1 MARPKSATHDI
12 KRDAILDIAAQCFA
26 DRSYP
31 AASMNEIATACGT
44 SKARLYHYYD
54 SKEAILFDL
63 MDRYTQ
69 RLLSLIALTDAT
81 AQRRNLDDRAA
92 LHELIRAFLQEYESS
107 ATRHVA
113 GVRVE
118 LGTRTIFN
126 LLGPLSNPAGV
137 KRQLVGVYARKWVA
151 PLAETLGRLGSIRAW
166 VVHGADGL
174 DEITTTGATHVA
186 EFKDGKVHEFDITP
200 ADAGLPQA
208 KPQDL
213 KGGTPAENA
222 ATMQALLKGA
232 NGPIRDV
239 VLFNAA
245 AVLVIA
251 DAAPDLKAGVVQ
263 AALAID
269 SGKAAAALAALV
281 DISNRSG
288 A

>member
-113 GVRVE
+113 
-118 LGTRTIFN
+118 
-126 LLGPLSNPAGV
+126 LLNDTQFLSDVPD
-137 KRQLVGVYARKWVA
+137 
-151 PLAETLGRLGSIRAW
+151 EHLGS
-166 VVHGADGL
+166 
-174 DEITTTGATHVA
+174 
-186 EFKDGKVHEFDITP
+186 P
-200 ADAGLPQA
+200 AISPRELILNRQ
-208 KPQDL
+208 
-213 KGGTPAENA
+213 
-222 ATMQALLKGA
+222 
-232 NGPIRDV
+232 RDV
-239 VLFNAA
+239 VA
-245 AVLVIA
+245 AVTRALRRAYPDRLNASNQTAITMMLFGMINWTFTWLRPGGPISYVAFADEVIA
-251 DAAPDLKAGVVQ
+251 LLEKG
-263 AALAID
+263 L
-269 SGKAAAALAALV
+269 
-281 DISNRSG
+281 N
-288 A
+288 

>member
-69 RLLSLIALTDAT
+69 RLLSLIAQTDAT

-113 GVRVE
+113 
-118 LGTRTIFN
+118 
-126 LLGPLSNPAGV
+126 LLNDTQFLSDVP
-137 KRQLVGVYARKWVA
+137 
-151 PLAETLGRLGSIRAW
+151 
-166 VVHGADGL
+166 
-174 DEITTTGATHVA
+174 DEH
-186 EFKDGKVHEFDITP
+186 
-200 ADAGLPQA
+200 L
-208 KPQDL
+208 
-213 KGGTPAENA
+213 GTPAISPRELILNR
-222 ATMQALLKGA
+222 Q
-232 NGPIRDV
+232 RDV
-239 VLFNAA
+239 VA
-245 AVLVIA
+245 AVTRALRRAYPNRLNASNQTAITMMLFGMINWTFTWLRPGGPISYVAFAEEVIA
-251 DAAPDLKAGVVQ
+251 LLEKG
-263 AALAID
+263 L
-269 SGKAAAALAALV
+269 
-281 DISNRSG
+281 N
-288 A
+288 

>member
-31 AASMNEIATACGT
+31 AASMSEIATACGT

-113 GVRVE
+113 LLNDTQFLSDAPDPN
-118 LGTRTIFN
+118 LGTPVISPRELILN
-126 LLGPLSNPAGV
+126 
-137 KRQLVGVYARKWVA
+137 RQ
-151 PLAETLGRLGSIRAW
+151 
-166 VVHGADGL
+166 
-174 DEITTTGATHVA
+174 
-186 EFKDGKVHEFDITP
+186 
-200 ADAGLPQA
+200 
-208 KPQDL
+208 
-213 KGGTPAENA
+213 
-222 ATMQALLKGA
+222 
-232 NGPIRDV
+232 RDV
-239 VLFNAA
+239 VAAVTRALRRAYPGRLNAA
-245 AVLVIA
+245 NQTAITMMLFGMINWTFTWLRPGGPISYVAFAEEVIT
-251 DAAPDLKAGVVQ
+251 LLEKG
-263 AALAID
+263 L
-269 SGKAAAALAALV
+269 
-281 DISNRSG
+281 N
-288 A
+288 

>member
-113 GVRVE
+113 LLNDTQFLSDVPDEHLGAPAVSPRE
-118 LGTRTIFN
+118 LILN
-126 LLGPLSNPAGV
+126 
-137 KRQLVGVYARKWVA
+137 RQ
-151 PLAETLGRLGSIRAW
+151 
-166 VVHGADGL
+166 
-174 DEITTTGATHVA
+174 
-186 EFKDGKVHEFDITP
+186 
-200 ADAGLPQA
+200 
-208 KPQDL
+208 
-213 KGGTPAENA
+213 
-222 ATMQALLKGA
+222 
-232 NGPIRDV
+232 RDV
-239 VLFNAA
+239 VAAVTRALRRAYPDRLNAA
-245 AVLVIA
+245 NQTAITMMLFGMINWTFTWLRPGGPISYVAFADEVIA
-251 DAAPDLKAGVVQ
+251 LLEKG
-263 AALAID
+263 L
-269 SGKAAAALAALV
+269 
-281 DISNRSG
+281 N
-288 A
+288 

>member
-26 DRSYP
+26 VRSYP

-113 GVRVE
+113 
-118 LGTRTIFN
+118 
-126 LLGPLSNPAGV
+126 LLNDTQFLSDVPD
-137 KRQLVGVYARKWVA
+137 
-151 PLAETLGRLGSIRAW
+151 EHLGS
-166 VVHGADGL
+166 
-174 DEITTTGATHVA
+174 
-186 EFKDGKVHEFDITP
+186 P
-200 ADAGLPQA
+200 AISPRELILNRQ
-208 KPQDL
+208 
-213 KGGTPAENA
+213 
-222 ATMQALLKGA
+222 
-232 NGPIRDV
+232 RDV
-239 VLFNAA
+239 VA
-245 AVLVIA
+245 AVTRALRRAYPDRLNASNQTAITMMLFGMINWTFTWLRPGGPISYVAFADEVIA
-251 DAAPDLKAGVVQ
+251 LLEKG
-263 AALAID
+263 L
-269 SGKAAAALAALV
+269 
-281 DISNRSG
+281 N
-288 A
+288 